1 MCNCIKRIEEQLNE
15 KMIERFPGFEIEEE
29 VKFVNKSLVFSDDGK
44 TALILGNPVLG
55 KMRRGKQV
63 RKFETQMMPSYCP
76 FCGEKIKKD

>member
-1 MCNCIKRIEEQLNE
+1 MCNCMKRIEEKLNE